1 MKKLI
6 LIISVA
12 IFIFS
17 ISLTN
22 VQAVENTTP
31 TESLEIVSNTD
42 KENLYNSLSQEA
54 KNSLTNLGI
63 TSLDPNQINN
73 LSFDKLISE
82 VLSTFANQ
90 SATPMKA
97 LISVVA
103 VMLLSSI
110 LSGLKNTLSNSKMQ
124 QTIDV
129 VSTLCI
135 TTALVMPVSQTIL
148 QATSVIITAS
158 NFMLAY
164 IPIMLVVMVSSGQ
177 AVSGG
182 AYYSMMIM
190 AGQGVSQIASKII
203 TPMLNAF
210 LGISIASSISSNV
223 NLSGITSFISKIIKW
238 MLGFTMTMF
247 TALLTFR
254 QIITTSMDNVSTRAV
269 RFTLNSLIPVV
280 GSALSDAYRTIQS
293 SVNLIKSGMG
303 VFVIISIA
311 IVFLP
316 IIAQCFMWQ
325 FSIGVSKMTGE
336 VLNLSQPCKVLEAVS
351 TVVTTL
357 LAIIFCIMAVFIIST
372 AVILLM
378 GGAKG

>member
-1 MKKLI
+1 MKKILTI
-6 LIISVA
+6 LIVFFVVGFSVINA
-12 IFIFS
+12 
-17 ISLTN
+17 
-22 VQAVENTTP
+22 QAVETP

-42 KENLYNSLSQEA
+42 KENLYNSLSDDA
-54 KNSLTNLGI
+54 KKSLSNLGVNSI
-63 TSLDPNQINN
+63 DPNQINN
-73 LSFDKLISE
+73 LSFDKVMNEL
-82 VLSTFANQ
+82 LSAFTKE

-97 LISVVA
+97 LISVIS
-103 VMLLSSI
+103 VMLLSSV
-110 LSGLKNTLSNSKMQ
+110 LSGLKNTLSNNKMQ

-135 TTALVMPVSQTIL
+135 TTALVLPVSNTIL
-148 QATSVIITAS
+148 QATNVIVTAS
-158 NFMLAY
+158 NFMLTY

-203 TPMLNAF
+203 TPLLNCF
-210 LGISIASSISSNV
+210 LGISIASSISSGI
-223 NLSGITSFISKIIKW
+223 NLSGITAFISKIIKW
-238 MLGFTMTMF
+238 MLGFTMTIF

-311 IVFLP
+311 VVFLP
-316 IIAQCFMWQ
+316 IIAQCIMWQ
-325 FSIGVSKMTGE
+325 FTIGISKMTGE

-357 LAIIFCIMAVFIIST
+357 MAIIFCIMAVYIIST

>member
-1 MKKLI
+1 MKKI
-6 LIISVA
+6 LTIIIVFFVVGFSVINA
-12 IFIFS
+12 
-17 ISLTN
+17 
-22 VQAVENTTP
+22 QAVETP
-31 TESLEIVSNTD
+31 TESFEIVSNTD
-42 KENLYNSLSQEA
+42 KENLYNSLSDDA
-54 KNSLTNLGI
+54 KKSLSNLGI
-63 TSLDPNQINN
+63 SSIDPNQINN
-73 LSFDKLISE
+73 LSFDKVMNEL
-82 VLSTFANQ
+82 LSAFTKE

-97 LISVVA
+97 LISVIS
-103 VMLLSSI
+103 VMLLSSV
-110 LSGLKNTLSNSKMQ
+110 LSGLKNTLSNNKMQ
-124 QTIDV
+124 QTIDI

-135 TTALVMPVSQTIL
+135 TTALVMPVSNTIL
-148 QATSVIITAS
+148 QATNVIVTAS
-158 NFMLAY
+158 NFMLTY

-203 TPMLNAF
+203 TPLLNAF
-210 LGISIASSISSNV
+210 LGISIASSISNSI
-223 NLSGITSFISKIIKW
+223 NLSGITAFISKIIKW
-238 MLGFTMTMF
+238 LLGFTMTIF

-311 IVFLP
+311 VVFLP
-316 IIAQCFMWQ
+316 IIAQCIMWQ
-325 FSIGVSKMTGE
+325 FTIGISKMTGE
-336 VLNLSQPCKVLEAVS
+336 VLNLQQPCKVLEAVS

-357 LAIIFCIMAVFIIST
+357 MAIIFCIMAVDIIST

>member
-1 MKKLI
+1 MKKFLLLI
-6 LIISVA
+6 FVA
-12 IFIFS
+12 VFIFAIS
-17 ISLTN
+17 ITN

-31 TESLEIVSNTD
+31 TESLEIISNTD
-42 KENLYNSLSQEA
+42 KENLYNSLSEEA
-54 KNSLTNLGI
+54 KNSLSNLGI
-63 TSLDPNQINN
+63 TSIDPNQINN
-73 LSFDKLISE
+73 LSFDKLISQ
-82 VLSTFANQ
+82 VVSTFANQ

-97 LISVVA
+97 LISVIA
-103 VMLLSSI
+103 VMLLSSV

-124 QTIDV
+124 QTIDI

-148 QATSVIITAS
+148 QATNVIITAS

-164 IPIMLVVMVSSGQ
+164 IPIMLVVMVSSGH

-182 AYYSMMIM
+182 AYYSMMVM

-210 LGISIASSISSNV
+210 LGISIASSISANV
-223 NLSGITSFISKIIKW
+223 NLSGITAFISKIIKW
-238 MLGFTMTMF
+238 LLGFTMTMF

-293 SVNLIKSGMG
+293 SVNLIKSGFG

-316 IIAQCFMWQ
+316 IIAQCLMWQ
-325 FSIGVSKMTGE
+325 FSIGISKMTGE
-336 VLNLSQPCKVLEAVS
+336 VLNLTQPCKVLEAVS

-357 LAIIFCIMAVFIIST
+357 MAIIFCIMAVFIIST

-378 GGAKG
+378 GGATS

>member
-1 MKKLI
+1 MKKFLSLI
-6 LIISVA
+6 FVA
-12 IFIFS
+12 VFIFAIS
-17 ISLTN
+17 IIN

-31 TESLEIVSNTD
+31 TESLEIISNTD
-42 KENLYNSLSQEA
+42 KENLYNSLSEEA
-54 KNSLTNLGI
+54 KNSLSNLGI
-63 TSLDPNQINN
+63 TSIDPNQINN
-73 LSFDKLISE
+73 LSFDKLISQ
-82 VLSTFANQ
+82 VVSTFANQ

-97 LISVVA
+97 LISVIA
-103 VMLLSSI
+103 VMLLSSV

-124 QTIDV
+124 QTIDI

-148 QATSVIITAS
+148 QATNVIITAS

-164 IPIMLVVMVSSGQ
+164 IPIMLVIMVSSGH

-182 AYYSMMIM
+182 AYYSMMVM

-210 LGISIASSISSNV
+210 LGISIASSISANV
-223 NLSGITSFISKIIKW
+223 NLSGITAFISKIIKW
-238 MLGFTMTMF
+238 LLGFTMTMF

-293 SVNLIKSGMG
+293 SVNLIKSGLG

-316 IIAQCFMWQ
+316 IIAQCLMWQ
-325 FSIGVSKMTGE
+325 FSIGISKMTGE
-336 VLNLSQPCKVLEAVS
+336 VLNLTQPCKVLEAVS

-357 LAIIFCIMAVFIIST
+357 MAIIFCIMAVFIIST

-378 GGAKG
+378 GGATS

>member
-1 MKKLI
+1 MRKFLSLI
-6 LIISVA
+6 FVA
-12 IFIFS
+12 VFIFAIS
-17 ISLTN
+17 ITN

-31 TESLEIVSNTD
+31 TESLEIISNTD
-42 KENLYNSLSQEA
+42 KENLYNSLSEEA
-54 KNSLTNLGI
+54 KNSLSNLGI
-63 TSLDPNQINN
+63 TSIDPNQINN
-73 LSFDKLISE
+73 LSFDKLISQ
-82 VLSTFANQ
+82 VVSTFTNQ

-97 LISVVA
+97 LISIIA
-103 VMLLSSI
+103 VMLLSSV

-124 QTIDV
+124 QTIDI

-148 QATSVIITAS
+148 QATNVIITAS

-164 IPIMLVVMVSSGQ
+164 IPIMLVVMVSSGH

-182 AYYSMMIM
+182 AYYSMMVM

-210 LGISIASSISSNV
+210 LGISIASSISANV
-223 NLSGITSFISKIIKW
+223 NLSGITAFISKIIKW
-238 MLGFTMTMF
+238 LLGFTMTMF

-293 SVNLIKSGMG
+293 SVNLIKSGLG

-316 IIAQCFMWQ
+316 IIAQCLMWQ
-325 FSIGVSKMTGE
+325 FSIGISKMTGE
-336 VLNLSQPCKVLEAVS
+336 VLNLTQPCKVLEAVS

-357 LAIIFCIMAVFIIST
+357 MAIIFCIMAVFIIST

-378 GGAKG
+378 GGATS